1 MISWRHGS
9 LARSIGGMSILC
21 MLTATLLAGCGG
33 GSSLAAKTGGGSAGN
48 SAGKGI
54 KIGALVDK
62 SGKGADWGKKNE
74 IAAKI
79 AVDEINAAG
88 GINGSKIEL
97 VVKDTGGKNE
107 EAVNLTRTLAEEG
120 VAAIVGPFFSGEC
133 EVAFPQ
139 ANKLSVP
146 IISPSSAKAGVSEK
160 NRPWAF
166 RNSMTDDKL
175 LHDATPRFVNAYNVK
190 AVAVIHDEKDAW
202 SKAVGTTDLPREFK
216 ALGVTIVNEGN
227 FLTYKTG
234 ETNFAAI
241 VTQIKTLNPDAI
253 AFGGLYNEAASF
265 AKEMERQGLKKPL
278 LGGVGMYSA
287 ALIQQ
292 GGKAVED
299 FVATSCFNVYTDNA
313 RVKSFVDKFKP
324 EAAKITPAD
333 DLPGSF
339 EAQFYETFSMLADV
353 LKKANKTDASPVAE
367 LRGAV
372 KDGLSGL
379 KDFEGVTGKTS
390 MDEKGDGVKANYPMV
405 VKNGKY
411 EVLK

>member
-1 MISWRHGS
+1 MISLNKRS
-9 LARSIGGMSILC
+9 FARMIGGMSILSL
-21 MLTATLLAGCGG
+21 LTATMLAGCGG
-33 GSSLAAKTGGGSAGN
+33 GSSSTAKTGGGSAGSSSGN
-48 SAGKGI
+48 VV

-74 IAAKI
+74 IAARI

-88 GINGSKIEL
+88 GINGAKIEL

-107 EAVNLTRTLAEEG
+107 DAVNLTRTLADEG

-139 ANKLSVP
+139 ANKLGVP

-175 LHDATPRFVNAYNVK
+175 LRDATPLFVKAYNVK
-190 AVAVIHDEKDAW
+190 TVAVIHDEKDAW
-202 SKAVGTTDLPREFK
+202 SKAVGSTDLPREFK
-216 ALGVTIVNEGN
+216 AAGVNIVNEGN
-227 FLTYKTG
+227 YLTYKTG

-241 VTQIKTLNPDAI
+241 VTQIKTMNPDAI

-265 AKEMERQGLKKPL
+265 AKEMERQGLKKPV

-299 FVATSCFNVYTDNA
+299 FVATSCFNVYADNP

-339 EAQFYETFSMLADV
+339 EAQFYETFYMISNV
-353 LKKANKTDASPVAE
+353 LKKANKNGSTPVAD
-367 LRGAV
+367 LRNTI
-372 KDGLSGL
+372 KDGLANL
-379 KDFEGVTGKTS
+379 KDFEGLTGKTS
-390 MDEKGDGVKANYPMV
+390 IDDKGDGIKASYPMV